1 MRYFSLFLILFFGV
15 IKPGIGQAVKV
26 PNIKDKSTITYSMV
40 HPLHKWDGVSK
51 EVSSVI
57 LTDASR
63 SVITQVAV
71 TAKLA
76 SFDSKNANRDSHM
89 LEVAEGI
96 KFPNVTFAGNDI
108 QQKDGKLLVKGKLTF
123 HGITR
128 DISFEGVR
136 KDEGKITFISG
147 GFDVKLSDFN
157 IEPPSILGF
166 ATEDSFKIKFSM
178 AY

>member
-1 MRYFSLFLILFFGV
+1 MRQIALLGFFLFGV
-15 IKPGIGQAVKV
+15 IISGSGQAVKV
-26 PNIKDKSTITYSMV
+26 PNLKDKSSITYSMV
-40 HPLHKWDGVSK
+40 HPLHKWDGISK
-51 EVSSVI
+51 EASSVI

-123 HGITR
+123 HGITKE
-128 DISFEGVR
+128 ISFEAVR
-136 KDEGKITFISG
+136 KDEGKVTLISG

-166 ATEDSFKIKFSM
+166 ATEDSFKIKFVM